1 MKEFDELVDIIS
13 KLREDCPWDK
23 EQTHESLSK
32 HLIEEAYELLDSLA
46 KLNDEDESFKNLESE
61 LGDLLLQVLLH
72 SKIASENGYFSIVG
86 VVDSLNKKLVK
97 RHPHVFGDVKLDSPK
112 EVEKQW
118 EKIKQE
124 DKNSIFDDI
133 NKNLPAITTAF
144 KVQRKAE
151 SINLSYKNYEEALED
166 LISEIDE
173 LKHALSQD
181 EKKYELGDV
190 LFSLINVSRY
200 IEADPEIQLK
210 KSTERFINRAKYV
223 ESNKDENSDIEK
235 LWLEAKKDEI
245 G

>member
-1 MKEFDELVDIIS
+1 MKEFDELVNVIS
-13 KLREDCPWDK
+13 KLREECPWDK

-46 KLNDEDESFKNLESE
+46 KLNDSEESFQNLESE
-61 LGDLLLQVLLH
+61 LGDLLLQILLH
-72 SKIASENGYFSIVG
+72 SKIASENGYFSIVD

-97 RHPHVFGDVKLDSPK
+97 RHPHVFGDVKLGTPK
-112 EVEKQW
+112 EVQKQW

-151 SINLSYKNYEEALED
+151 SLNLSYKNYEEALSD
-166 LISEIDE
+166 LISEIEE
-173 LKHALSQD
+173 LKGALSQE

-223 ESNKDENSDIEK
+223 ESKINDNSDIEK
-235 LWLEAKKDEI
+235 LWIEAKKAEI
-245 G
+245 E

>member
-1 MKEFDELVDIIS
+1 MQEFDELVNIIS
-13 KLREDCPWDK
+13 KLREECPWDK

-46 KLNDEDESFKNLESE
+46 KLNNSDESFQNLESE
-61 LGDLLLQVLLH
+61 LGDLLLQILLH
-72 SKIASENGYFSIVG
+72 SKIASENGYFSIVD

-97 RHPHVFGDVKLDSPK
+97 RHPHVFGDVKLDTPK
-112 EVEKQW
+112 EVQKQW

-151 SINLSYKNYEEALED
+151 SLNLSYKNYEEALSD
-166 LISEIDE
+166 LISEIEE
-173 LKHALSQD
+173 LKDALSQE

-223 ESNKDENSDIEK
+223 ESKINDNSDIEK
-235 LWLEAKKDEI
+235 LWIEAKKAEI
-245 G
+245 E

>member
-1 MKEFDELVDIIS
+1 MKEFDELVNIIS
-13 KLREDCPWDK
+13 KLREECPWDK

-46 KLNDEDESFKNLESE
+46 KLNNSDESFQNLESE
-61 LGDLLLQVLLH
+61 LGDLLLQILLH
-72 SKIASENGYFSIVG
+72 SKIASENGYFSIVD

-97 RHPHVFGDVKLDSPK
+97 RHPHVFGDVKLDTPK
-112 EVEKQW
+112 EVQKQW

-151 SINLSYKNYEEALED
+151 NLNLSYKNYEEALSD

-173 LKHALSQD
+173 LKYALTQE

-223 ESNKDENSDIEK
+223 ESKITDNSDIEK
-235 LWLEAKKDEI
+235 LWIEAKKAEI
-245 G
+245 E

>member
-1 MKEFDELVDIIS
+1 MQEFGELVNIIS
-13 KLREDCPWDK
+13 KLREECPWDK

-46 KLNDEDESFKNLESE
+46 KLNNSDESFQNLESE
-61 LGDLLLQVLLH
+61 LGDLLLQILLH
-72 SKIASENGYFSIVG
+72 SKIASENGYFSIVD

-97 RHPHVFGDVKLDSPK
+97 RHPHVFGDVKLDTPK
-112 EVEKQW
+112 EVQKQW

-151 SINLSYKNYEEALED
+151 SLNLSYKNYEEALSD
-166 LISEIDE
+166 LISEIEE
-173 LKHALSQD
+173 LKDALSEE

-223 ESNKDENSDIEK
+223 ESKINDNSDIEK
-235 LWLEAKKDEI
+235 LWIEAKKAEI
-245 G
+245 E

>member
-1 MKEFDELVDIIS
+1 MKEFDELVNVIS
-13 KLREDCPWDK
+13 KLREECPWDK

-46 KLNDEDESFKNLESE
+46 KLNDTDESFQNLESE
-61 LGDLLLQVLLH
+61 LGDLLLQILLH
-72 SKIASENGYFSIVG
+72 SKIASENGYFSIVD

-97 RHPHVFGDVKLDSPK
+97 RHPHVFGDVKLDTPK
-112 EVEKQW
+112 EVQKQW

-151 SINLSYKNYEEALED
+151 SLNLSYKNYEEALSD
-166 LISEIDE
+166 LISEIEE
-173 LKHALSQD
+173 LKDALSQE

-223 ESNKDENSDIEK
+223 ESKINDNSDIEK
-235 LWLEAKKDEI
+235 LWIEAKKAEI
-245 G
+245 E

>member
-151 SINLSYKNYEEALED
+151 SLNLSYKNYEEALSD

-223 ESNKDENSDIEK
+223 ESKINDNSDIET
-235 LWLEAKKDEI
+235 LWNEAKKAEI
-245 G
+245 E

>member
-1 MKEFDELVDIIS
+1 MKEFDELIDIIS

-46 KLNDEDESFKNLESE
+46 KLNGEDESFKNLESE
-61 LGDLLLQVLLH
+61 LGDLLLQILLH

-86 VVDSLNKKLVK
+86 VIDSLNKKLIK
-97 RHPHVFGDVKLDSPK
+97 RHPHVFGDVKLESPK

-124 DKNSIFDDI
+124 DKNSIFDDL

-151 SINLSYKNYEEALED
+151 NLNLSYKNYEEALSD
-166 LISEIDE
+166 LISEIEE
-173 LKHALSQD
+173 LKDALSQE

-223 ESNKDENSDIEK
+223 ESKINDNSDIEK
-235 LWLEAKKDEI
+235 LWIEAKKAEI
-245 G
+245 E

>member
-72 SKIASENGYFSIVG
+72 SKIASENGYFSIVD

-97 RHPHVFGDVKLDSPK
+97 RHPHVFGDVKLDTPK
-112 EVEKQW
+112 EVQKQW

-151 SINLSYKNYEEALED
+151 TINLSYKNYEEALED

-223 ESNKDENSDIEK
+223 ESKINDNSDIET
-235 LWLEAKKDEI
+235 LWNEAKKAEI
-245 G
+245 E

>member
-133 NKNLPAITTAF
+133 NKNLPAISTAF

-223 ESNKDENSDIEK
+223 ESKINDNSDIET
-235 LWLEAKKDEI
+235 LWNEAKKAEI
-245 G
+245 E

>member
-97 RHPHVFGDVKLDSPK
+97 RHPHVFGDIKLDSPK

-166 LISEIDE
+166 LFSEIDE

-223 ESNKDENSDIEK
+223 ESKINDNSDIET
-235 LWLEAKKDEI
+235 LWNEAKKAEI
-245 G
+245 E

>member
-144 KVQRKAE
+144 KAQRKAE

-173 LKHALSQD
+173 LKHALTQD

-223 ESNKDENSDIEK
+223 ESKINDNSDIET
-235 LWLEAKKDEI
+235 LWNEAKKAEI
-245 G
+245 E

>member
-1 MKEFDELVDIIS
+1 MKEFDELVNVIS
-13 KLREDCPWDK
+13 KLREECPWDK

-46 KLNDEDESFKNLESE
+46 KLNDTDESFQNLESE
-61 LGDLLLQVLLH
+61 LGDLLLQILLH
-72 SKIASENGYFSIVG
+72 SKIASENGYFSIVD

-97 RHPHVFGDVKLDSPK
+97 RHPHVFGDVKLDTPK
-112 EVEKQW
+112 EVQKQW

-151 SINLSYKNYEEALED
+151 NLNLSYKNYEEALSD
-166 LISEIDE
+166 LISEIEE
-173 LKHALSQD
+173 LKDALSQE

-223 ESNKDENSDIEK
+223 ESKINDNSDIEK
-235 LWLEAKKDEI
+235 LWIEAKKAEI
-245 G
+245 E

>member
-61 LGDLLLQVLLH
+61 LGDLLLQILLH

-86 VVDSLNKKLVK
+86 VIDSLNKKLIK
-97 RHPHVFGDVKLDSPK
+97 RHPHVFGDVKLESPK

-223 ESNKDENSDIEK
+223 ESKINDNSDIET
-235 LWLEAKKDEI
+235 LWNEAKKAEI
-245 G
+245 E

>member
-124 DKNSIFDDI
+124 DKNSIFDDL

-151 SINLSYKNYEEALED
+151 NLNLSYKNYEEALSD
-166 LISEIDE
+166 LISEIEE
-173 LKHALSQD
+173 LKDALTQE

-223 ESNKDENSDIEK
+223 ESKINDNSDIEK
-235 LWLEAKKDEI
+235 LWIEAKKAEI
-245 G
+245 E

>member
-166 LISEIDE
+166 LFSEIDE

-223 ESNKDENSDIEK
+223 ESKINDNSDIET
-235 LWLEAKKDEI
+235 LWNEAKKAEI
-245 G
+245 E